1 MGVPGCPCYGCAWL
15 PPRRITNNL
24 ERDYYPAW
32 HPNGQQLVIVSERE
46 GKCDLWLVDTG
57 E

>member
-1 MGVPGCPCYGCAWL
+1 M